1 MNLTAMLVDDE
12 LPILENLSLILPWE
26 DMGIEITGT
35 ARSGAEALDKVADC
49 HPDIMLCDIRMPAMD
64 GLELIR
70 ILRERGESCEII
82 LLTGYQQFE
91 YARTAIRYN
100 VHEYI
105 CKPIDYLDLENK
117 LRELTE
123 QIHMKR
129 KASESERHRHV
140 EMENWIRHKQ
150 VTDLLRGE
158 KGISPCCSVPSTEG
172 LCSSDRYILILVNAE
187 GYFRHSIGWSA
198 DQHQQWHDEIN
209 ACLVDLT
216 EALEESMIIAVRKGE
231 WGILLKAATGWEQQA
246 DELEQRIRWRLNAM
260 FAKDPAMKARTIR
273 DDQPVRLDQQITD
286 RYLHCQR
293 MLMISFETSD
303 EMRALPTSAHPIL
316 RPNDEAFQKAAWVTK
331 EDLDLLTRCIRQGNK
346 QGVFKLLHSLK
357 QQLNQ
362 TEFSSDSIGESNIR
376 FLLVH
381 MLGELREVHALA
393 EQEEQ
398 QFWDALQ
405 MAASMKEL
413 IELAEAV
420 AHAWHNKQG
429 SSRPSTSDLIKSAC
443 EYMDTHLDRDLGI
456 DEVADWLGISSS
468 YFCQLFKSHAGVT
481 FVEYLT
487 HKRMESAAQL
497 LSTTEWSITAI
508 GEATGYK
515 ERRYFSKV
523 FHKHFQMKPSEY
535 RQSKRAA
542 TSLEEGMLS

>member
-35 ARSGAEALDKVADC
+35 ARSGVEALDKVAEC
-49 HPDIMLCDIRMPAMD
+49 HPDIMLCDIRMPTMD

-105 CKPIDYLDLENK
+105 CKPIDYLSLENK

-123 QIHMKR
+123 QIHKKR
-129 KASESERHRHV
+129 MASESERHRNV
-140 EMENWIRHKQ
+140 EMENWIRQKQ
-150 VTDLLRGE
+150 VTDLLAGE
-158 KGISPCCSVPSTEG
+158 KKMSMGYPAQAPEQLASSV
-172 LCSSDRYILILVNAE
+172 RYILILVDVE
-187 GYFRHSIGWSA
+187 GYFRYSIGWSS
-198 DQHQQWHDEIN
+198 DQHQQWHDEI
-209 ACLVDLT
+209 LSSLRVLT
-216 EALEESMIIAVRKGE
+216 EEMEGSMIISVRKGE
-231 WGILLKAATGWEQQA
+231 WGVLLEASGGWEFQSDEIAQRILLKL
-246 DELEQRIRWRLNAM
+246 DAM
-260 FAKDPAMKARTIR
+260 FAADSAMKVRIVQDAT
-273 DDQPVRLDQQITD
+273 PVCLDQQIAE
-286 RYLHCQR
+286 RYRHCQR
-293 MLMISFETSD
+293 MLMNPSDNRDDIRSVTTSVSS
-303 EMRALPTSAHPIL
+303 RLQ
-316 RPNDEAFQKAAWVTK
+316 PNEATKKAAWI
-331 EDLDLLTRCIRQGNK
+331 TREELELFTRWIRQGNK
-346 QGVFKLLHSLK
+346 QELVHLLHSLK
-357 QQLNQ
+357 QRLSQL
-362 TEFSSDSIGESNIR
+362 EVSSDSIGESNIR

-381 MLGELREVHALA
+381 MLRELREVDAIA
-393 EQEEQ
+393 EQEEK

-413 IELAEAV
+413 VELTEAI
-420 AHAWHNKQG
+420 AHAWHSKQG
-429 SSRPSTSDLIKSAC
+429 ASRPSVSELVKSAC
-443 EYMDTHLDRDLGI
+443 EYMDTRLEQDLGI

-468 YFCQLFKSHAGVT
+468 YFCQLFKSHVGVT
-481 FVEYLT
+481 FVEYMT
-487 HKRMESAAQL
+487 HKRMESAALL

-523 FHKHFQMKPSEY
+523 FHKHFHMKPSEY
-535 RQSKRAA
+535 RQSKR
-542 TSLEEGMLS
+542 TGT

>member
-35 ARSGAEALDKVADC
+35 ARSGAEALDKVSDC
-49 HPDIMLCDIRMPAMD
+49 HPDIMLCDIRMPNMD

-105 CKPIDYLDLENK
+105 CKPIDYSDLENK

-123 QIHMKR
+123 QIHKKR
-129 KASESERHRHV
+129 MASESERHRSV
-140 EMENWIRHKQ
+140 EMENWIRHKH

-158 KGISPCCSVPSTEG
+158 KGISPCCSVQSTEG
-172 LCSSDRYILILVNAE
+172 LRSSDRYILILVEAE

-198 DQHQQWHDEIN
+198 DKHQQWHDEIN
-209 ACLVDLT
+209 ATLRGLT
-216 EALEESMIIAVRKGE
+216 EAIEESMMIAVRKGE
-231 WGILLKAATGWEQQA
+231 WGILLKASIGWEHQA
-246 DELEQRIRWRLNAM
+246 DELEQRIRRRLNAM
-260 FAKDPAMKARTIR
+260 FAKDSAMKARTIR
-273 DDQPVRLDQQITD
+273 DDQPVGLDQQITE

-293 MLMISFETSD
+293 MLMNPFENSD
-303 EMRALPTSAHPIL
+303 EMRSLPNSAHPIL
-316 RPNDEAFQKAAWVTK
+316 QPNGEASQKAAWVTK

-346 QGVFKLLHSLK
+346 QGVFNLLHSLK

-362 TEFSSDSIGESNIR
+362 TNISSDSIGESNIR

-393 EQEEQ
+393 EQEEK

-429 SSRPSTSDLIKSAC
+429 ASRPSTSDLIKSAC
-443 EYMDTHLDRDLGI
+443 EYMDTHLDHDLGI

-468 YFCQLFKSHAGVT
+468 YFCQLFKSHVGVT
-481 FVEYLT
+481 FVEYMT
-487 HKRMESAAQL
+487 HKRMESAAL
-497 LSTTEWSITAI
+497 LLCTTEWSITAI

-523 FHKHFQMKPSEY
+523 FHKYFHMKPSEY
-535 RQSKRAA
+535 RQSKRAV
-542 TSLEEGMLS
+542 TSLEEGMHS